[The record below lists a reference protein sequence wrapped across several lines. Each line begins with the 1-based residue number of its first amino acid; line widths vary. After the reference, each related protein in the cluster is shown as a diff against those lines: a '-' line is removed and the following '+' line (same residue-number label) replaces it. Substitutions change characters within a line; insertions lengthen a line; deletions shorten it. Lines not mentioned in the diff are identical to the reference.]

1 MQKRDEDASA
11 RVGLTMTLAKRSRR
25 SSESGLATTELAIV
39 FPFLLLAMLLGAQTL
54 LWSHGKDVAR
64 ASADVAAE
72 AASLLSEAGN
82 ERSAAVESARG
93 VLNQTQAI
101 SNPDVSVVVTAVSV
115 TVTVTGQ
122 SPSVVGSW
130 NISESVT
137 VPLERGGGR

>member
-1 MQKRDEDASA
+1 MQRSDAVASA

-25 SSESGLATTELAIV
+25 SRESGLATTELAIV

-54 LWSHGKDVAR
+54 LWSHG
-64 ASADVAAE
+64 
-72 AASLLSEAGN
+72 SLLSEAGN